1 MKKNQLRHFFC
12 FLFILALLVTG
23 MIVNQNEYM
32 AFPNINLEFDPSDQ
46 SVIVSGVPSTD
57 ANGAIYELRGYMYYE
72 DERIGTFCYAP
83 TAYPYHIAGQQ
94 AYVFNWADDEFLL
107 PCSGDYEFTAY
118 LVKVSGGVAQ
128 EGPKTTITI
137 HLTKKDESTNWGPG
151 LPNTTVEAYDLNE
164 MKGKDK
170 NIVIEEE
177 GYTWTI
183 NGQDIETVPEEN
195 LSLAITQNADDFPI
209 DGVDAFFGETLAH
222 KFSIEYDGEFG
233 FKATLDYLVGTE
245 YIGKYANLFYVAGD
259 GTFTF
264 VEGGIVDENGRISYT
279 FTHASDY
286 IIAITD
292 VEYTGQELNPK
303 AEEHVVDTE
312 TQEPETETDAPTEPG
327 NPTPDNTSIFPFVLI
342 GVLGIL
348 IIIAITIFVKQKK
361 K

>member
-1 MKKNQLRHFFC
+1 
-12 FLFILALLVTG
+12 
-23 MIVNQNEYM
+23 
-32 AFPNINLEFDPSDQ
+32 
-46 SVIVSGVPSTD
+46 
-57 ANGAIYELRGYMYYE
+57 
-72 DERIGTFCYAP
+72 
-83 TAYPYHIAGQQ
+83 
-94 AYVFNWADDEFLL
+94 
-107 PCSGDYEFTAY
+107 
-118 LVKVSGGVAQ
+118 
-128 EGPKTTITI
+128 
-137 HLTKKDESTNWGPG
+137 
-151 LPNTTVEAYDLNE
+151 

-195 LSLAITQNADDFPI
+195 LSLAIIQNADDFPI

-259 GTFTF
+259 GTF
-264 VEGGIVDENGRISYT
+264 I
-279 FTHASDY
+279 
-286 IIAITD
+286 
-292 VEYTGQELNPK
+292 
-303 AEEHVVDTE
+303 
-312 TQEPETETDAPTEPG
+312 
-327 NPTPDNTSIFPFVLI
+327 LI